1 MRMILG
7 LSLAFGL
14 ALTAL
19 AAPARADA
27 ASQLSGSELTSIRNV
42 IEQQLQAFQ
51 VDDGSR
57 AFGFA
62 SPDIQQMFQT
72 PDRFMAMVRQGYRPV
87 YRPREVQFLDVVDV
101 GGVPTQRVLLVG
113 PDGNVVTAY
122 YAMERQA
129 DGTWKIDGCVLQGA
143 PDLAI

>member
-1 MRMILG
+1 MRTIFG
-7 LSLAFGL
+7 LSLALVL
-14 ALTAL
+14 ALAGH
-19 AAPARADA
+19 AAPARAESA
-27 ASQLSGSELTSIRNV
+27 ADLGGDELASIRNV

-51 VDDGSR
+51 VDDGTR
-57 AFGFA
+57 AFEFA
-62 SPDIQQMFQT
+62 SPDIQRMFQS

-87 YRPREVQFLDVVDV
+87 YRPREVNFLDLIDV

-113 PDGNVVTAY
+113 PDGDVVTAY